1 MKPLTAFAAALTALV
16 LAACSSQD
24 PGGGDVAVFE
34 GGHVALFGGRERL
47 IFQWDGFPS
56 DAEKVILSGRDGRH
70 YEILTPWES
79 GEASVSGVP
88 EGTYHFLPQIRTAS
102 GDLMAQELSV
112 TVLGD
117 RYEAELHPWRLE
129 SARWAGTRC
138 HALFSRQIPGNLR
151 YEEFSW
157 TGSAGKS
164 ESILLDSRET
174 VEIWLRDVK
183 EGLRHRS
190 VFYPEPR
197 SGDAFFTPWTE
208 LVPPEPKTPSAEEI
222 AQTVDGYRGIWFTL
236 GQVKTEYGDKYSGG
250 LGTYTMKHIPMAV
263 YSPEADRTYFVYGG
277 TPAEDRKYL
286 QCMIGCYDHASGL
299 LQRPR
304 VVMDKGQDGVLDP
317 HDDPTVQIDKD
328 GYIWVFVAGR
338 STKRMGRR
346 YRSVNPYDIT
356 AFTYINESYMAYP
369 QVFYDP
375 VKGFFLFFTRYD
387 GVRQLFWQ
395 TSKDGVNWTPYRQLA
410 SIKEGSETKS
420 GHYQISNMWGTKVCT
435 AFNRH
440 INGNVDTRT
449 NIYFLQSTDWGETWT
464 TADGKKVTVPVT
476 TRTNDALVKDYQ
488 AEGKNCYIKDVNFD
502 KAGNPIIL
510 YLISDSYLTG
520 PEGGKREWFT
530 LAWDGGQ
537 WQQTKLTESTH
548 CYDSGSL
555 WTEGDEWTILAP
567 TAPGPQ
573 YWGAGGEVQR
583 WRSTDHGL
591 SWTLCENLTENS
603 TYNQTYVRRP
613 LGAADGFYAF
623 WADGDPDHFSR
634 SSLYFCDREG
644 RVFRMPYEM
653 ASEWQAPELVKP

>member
-1 MKPLTAFAAALTALV
+1 MKRLTALSAAFAALV
-16 LAACSSQD
+16 LAACSAKET
-24 PGGGDVAVFE
+24 GGGDAAVFE

-47 IFQWDGFPS
+47 IFRWDGFPS
-56 DAEKVILSGRDGRH
+56 DAEKVILSGRDGRR

-88 EGTYHFLPQIRTAS
+88 EGTYHFLPLIRLAS
-102 GDLMAQELSV
+102 GDAVSAELSA
-112 TVLGD
+112 TVFGD
-117 RYEAELHPWRLE
+117 RYEAGLKPWRVE
-129 SARWAGTRC
+129 SARFAGARC
-138 HALFSRQIPGNLR
+138 HALFSRQIPGSLR
-151 YEEFSW
+151 YEEFSYPNREGEEE
-157 TGSAGKS
+157 TV
-164 ESILLDSRET
+164 LLDSREA
-174 VEIWLRDVK
+174 VEVWLTDIGG
-183 EGLRHRS
+183 ELRHRS

-197 SGDAFFTPWTE
+197 CNDAFYTPWAV
-208 LVPPEPKTPSAEEI
+208 LAPPEPKTPSAEEI
-222 AQTVDGYRGIWFTL
+222 AQAVDGYRGIWFTL

-346 YRSVNPYDIT
+346 YRSVNPYDIS
-356 AFTYINESYMAYP
+356 AFTYINESFMAYP

-387 GVRQLFWQ
+387 GTRQLFWQ
-395 TSKDGVNWTPYRQLA
+395 TSTDGVNWTPYRQLA

-420 GHYQISNMWGTKVCT
+420 GHYQISNMWGTKLCT

-464 TADGKKVTVPVT
+464 TVDGKKVTVPVT
-476 TRTNDALVKDYQ
+476 TRYNDALVKDYQ
-488 AEGKNCYIKDVNFD
+488 TEGKNCYIKDVNFD
-502 KAGNPIIL
+502 QAGNPIIL
-510 YLISDSYLTG
+510 YLISDNYLTG

-530 LAWDGGQ
+530 LAWDGRA
-537 WQQTKLTESTH
+537 WNQTKITESTH

-555 WTEGDEWTILAP
+555 WTDGDEWTILAP

-583 WRSTDHGL
+583 WRSTDHGQ
-591 SWTLCENLTENS
+591 SWTLSADLTHDS

-613 LGAADGFYAF
+613 LGAAEGFYAF
-623 WADGDPDHFSR
+623 WADGDPDHFTR
-634 SSLYFCDREG
+634 SSLYFCDRDG

-653 ASEWQAPELVKP
+653 TAEWQAPELVKP